1 MATRNH
7 TDDQRADTLTYHLTI
22 LTQAVN
28 LAVAHLETLLKDP
41 VSHARECRITEI
53 LHALDRVNAKAM
65 HRGLG
70 KSLPGITHEKHRVEE
85 QVAQQ
90 HQKKPS

>member
-1 MATRNH
+1 MVTRNH
-7 TDDQRADTLTYHLTI
+7 TDDQRTDTLTYHLTI

-28 LAVAHLETLLKDP
+28 LAVAHLETLLKAP
-41 VSHARECRITEI
+41 VSHARECRMMEI
-53 LHALDRVNAKAM
+53 LHALDRVNEKAM

-90 HQKKPS
+90 HQEQPS